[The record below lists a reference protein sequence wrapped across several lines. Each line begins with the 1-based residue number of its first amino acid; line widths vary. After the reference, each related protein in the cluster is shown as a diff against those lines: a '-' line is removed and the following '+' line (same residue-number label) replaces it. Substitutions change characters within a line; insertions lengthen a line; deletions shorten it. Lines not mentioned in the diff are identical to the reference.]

1 MPKQNLEQIKM
12 MRNDREYRHS
22 KFKEVFGTESGS
34 LVLDFL
40 EAIYDFNVPDFQDTN
55 KVFFK
60 LGRKSA
66 VKDIRIFLEP
76 KQKKEKEK
84 TDE

>member
-1 MPKQNLEQIKM
+1 MPKRNLEQIKM
-12 MRNDREYRHS
+12 MRNDREYRHA
-22 KFKEVFGTESGS
+22 KFKEVFSTESGS

-60 LGRKSA
+60 LGRQSA
-66 VKDIRIFLEP
+66 VKDIRLFLEP
-76 KQKKEKEK
+76 KQKKEKE
-84 TDE
+84 TVNE